1 MYTRGLCTE
10 IKPQE
15 CNITLLLA
23 AVTFF
28 SEKLKVALIR
38 SFTYGISHQ
47 YMGQMPLEIRRASP
61 TKLQHKLQEEGSTH
75 SGMYKIIVCRPLNR
89 SVSLHCAATQI
100 RLLTTRKCS
109 ATSNGHYA
117 SDLQV
122 HSRAMSC
129 LLQRLSR
136 V

>member
-1 MYTRGLCTE
+1 MYTRGICTK

-15 CNITLLLA
+15 CNITVLLA
-23 AVTFF
+23 AVIFF

-47 YMGQMPLEIRRASP
+47 YEGQMPHEIRRASP
-61 TKLQHKLQEEGSTH
+61 TKLQHKLQDEGSIH
-75 SGMYKIIVCRPLNR
+75 SGMYKIIVCRPLNH
-89 SVSLHCAATQI
+89 SGSLHCAATQI
-100 RLLTTRKCS
+100 RLLTTRRCS
-109 ATSNGHYA
+109 VTSNGRYA
-117 SDLQV
+117 CDLQV
-122 HSRAMSC
+122 QSRAMSC